1 MFKNLNI
8 KSKLSLGFGLVLVL
22 TLTVAVMGMY
32 GLSSV
37 SDRTSKVQ
45 SVTTAML
52 EMEDIQGVVK
62 DYMSAGRAEDKA
74 AAAKSMLEL
83 KQFVAQSKAS
93 FADIEDIK
101 ELDEVIASVEAYEKA
116 FGEYA
121 ALNESTAE
129 QFKVW
134 YDVNT
139 EFFAIGAEVRDK
151 LVAPALQRAGDNAR
165 EIIQWTSISDS
176 FNQDVSRSYL
186 LMRISAIYFIMR
198 KSDATWADFQ
208 RDLTAQ
214 IEGIKRWRAKGAGV
228 PQVQALADKLDK
240 AVERYAAAGA
250 KFRENVL
257 RQEEARKQM
266 VANAGKLNEKGE
278 ALLLGQEQKMQA
290 QISTSNTAIVAGTA
304 VALLL
309 GIIAALLIVRSI
321 IGPVNQGV
329 EFAKKLAGGDFTTK
343 LSVTQRDEMGMLS
356 LALNGMV
363 EKLREIVTEVRG
375 AADNVASGSEEL
387 SSTSESM
394 SQGATEQAAS
404 VEEVSSS
411 MEEMAANIHQNADN
425 ARQTEAIAIKTAT
438 DAREGGEAV
447 GQTVRAMKEIA
458 DKISII
464 EEIARQ
470 TNLLAL
476 NAAIEAARAGE
487 HGKGFAVVAAEV
499 RKLAERSGTAAGEIS
514 DLSSTS
520 VQVAEKAG
528 EMLRRIVPD
537 IQKTAELVQE
547 IAAASQEQSSGAEQ
561 INKAL
566 QQLDS
571 VVQQNASAAEE
582 TASTS
587 EELSSQAEQLQ
598 QSIAFFRLDNVSGSG
613 ARRASALS
621 SPARNFKPLQHPA
634 TTKPSSSGTIQLRMK
649 DMQVSRDEHGNEDLE
664 FEKF

>member
-45 SVTTAML
+45 SVTTTML

-134 YDVNT
+134 YNVNT

-186 LMRISAIYFIMR
+186 LTRISAIYFIMR

-228 PQVQALADKLDK
+228 PQVQVLADKLDK

-329 EFAKKLAGGDFTTK
+329 EFAKKLADGDFTTK

-598 QSIAFFRLDNVSGSG
+598 QSIAFFRLDNDSGRG
-613 ARRASALS
+613 ARRASAVS
-621 SPARNFKPLQHPA
+621 SPARNLKRLQHPA
-634 TTKPSSSGTIQLRMK
+634 TTKPSSSGAIQLRMK

-664 FEKF
+664 FERF